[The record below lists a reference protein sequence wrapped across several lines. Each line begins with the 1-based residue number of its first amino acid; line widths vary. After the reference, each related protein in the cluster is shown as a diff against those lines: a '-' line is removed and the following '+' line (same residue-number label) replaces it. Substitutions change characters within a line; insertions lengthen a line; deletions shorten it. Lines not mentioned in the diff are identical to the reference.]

1 MALVDIPLRI
11 TRARTNNM
19 AGYGLS
25 TVNAAAY
32 TPPAPLTPANLAALN
47 GVLATGR
54 VFVTLTFM
62 TTLTSPDPTDAVGVF
77 GVRLIPDPSL

>member
-1 MALVDIPLRI
+1 MKIVDPATARNLQQRRDAPLA
-11 TRARTNNM
+11 TPTD
-19 AGYGLS
+19 LK
-25 TVNAAAY
+25 AAA
-32 TPPAPLTPANLAALN
+32 TKDISAALN